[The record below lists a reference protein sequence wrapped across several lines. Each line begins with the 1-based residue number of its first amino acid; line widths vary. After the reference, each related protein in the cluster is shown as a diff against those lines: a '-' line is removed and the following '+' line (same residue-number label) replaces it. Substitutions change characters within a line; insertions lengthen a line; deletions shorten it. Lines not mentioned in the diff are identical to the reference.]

1 MERRKLL
8 GRLGYGCGD
17 IFGGGGFLI
26 VNLLIMNF
34 LVIVEGLSVVQASTI
49 VFICKIYDGV
59 TDPIMGFISDRT
71 HSRFGRRRLYFLLG
85 APVVLLSCVL
95 LWNSF
100 GISDNGLLMVY
111 HLLTY
116 ILFDT
121 AFTMVMVPYNA
132 ILSDMTDD
140 YTERTSYTSVRML
153 FSATACLVC
162 AVVPALLISLFGNP
176 VNGPL
181 QKPGYA
187 VMGIIFGVLF
197 CIVWVVTFLG
207 TWENPQFVTAARNR
221 TTMRDWA
228 NMFKN
233 KSYRNFLGIFIF
245 VQVTIDLV
253 LALFVFFVD
262 IVLMKFQVY
271 SLLMGILLV
280 CQIIYM
286 AVMGKVAERKGKR
299 FPLFIA
305 LPVFAATCLV
315 FLTYSPSTPVWFI
328 CVISALTA
336 IGPATGNVCTWSMLS
351 DNYDLDEL
359 ITGRRHEGLYSGF
372 TTFVY
377 KLSSGLAILII
388 GFGLQRAGFNQEE
401 YNILKTLGTVDF
413 SHYTGSSIVLAIKI
427 MIVFVPIALQALAI
441 CFTLRYK
448 LDNRRFGTVKRAVE
462 RFKRDGRAAALT
474 AFSAEER
481 ADLET
486 VTGQRLEDLWGG
498 AGDPSAANR

>member
-1 MERRKLL
+1 MERKKLFS
-8 GRLGYGCGD
+8 RLGYGCGD

-34 LVIVEGLSVVQASTI
+34 FVIVEGLSVVQASTI
-49 VFICKIYDGV
+49 IFICKIYDGV

-71 HSRFGRRRLYFLLG
+71 RSRFGRRRLYFLIG

-95 LWNSF
+95 MWNSF
-100 GISDNGLLMVY
+100 GIKDNGILAVY

-132 ILSDMTDD
+132 ILSDITGD
-140 YTERTSYTSVRML
+140 YTERTGYTSVRMV
-153 FSATACLVC
+153 FSATACLIC
-162 AVVPALLISLFGNP
+162 AVVPALLINAFGNP

-187 VMGIIFGVLF
+187 IMGFIFGAIF
-197 CIVWVVTFLG
+197 CIVWILAFLG
-207 TWENPQFVTAARNR
+207 TRENPQFQKNAQTRIGP
-221 TTMRDWA
+221 RDWA
-228 NMFKN
+228 AMFKN
-233 KSYRNFLGIFIF
+233 ASYRNFLGIFIF

-262 IVLMKFQVY
+262 IVLMKYHAY
-271 SLLMGILLV
+271 SLIMGVLLVSQIVYMALMGR
-280 CQIIYM
+280 
-286 AVMGKVAERKGKR
+286 VAELKGKR

-305 LPVFAATCLV
+305 MPVFAATCLI

-328 CVISALTA
+328 CLVSALTA

-351 DNYDLDEL
+351 DIYDLDEL
-359 ITGRRHEGLYSGF
+359 ITNKRHEGLYSGF

-388 GFGLQRAGFNQEE
+388 GFGLERAGFNQEE

-413 SHYTGSSIVLAIKI
+413 SHYTDSSIVWAIKT
-427 MIVFVPIALQALAI
+427 MIVFVPIALAALAVF
-441 CFTLRYK
+441 FTIRYK
-448 LDNRRFGTVKRAVE
+448 LNIRRFETVKNAIE
-462 RFKRDGRAAALT
+462 RFKRDGKTAALA

-481 ADLET
+481 ADLEM
-486 VTGQRLEDLWGG
+486 VTGRRLENLWGG
-498 AGDPSAANR
+498 

>member
-1 MERRKLL
+1 MERKKLL
-8 GRLGYGCGD
+8 SRLGYGCGD

-49 VFICKIYDGV
+49 VFICKIYDGI
-59 TDPIMGFISDRT
+59 TDPVMGFISDRT
-71 HSRFGRRRLYFLLG
+71 HSRFGRRRLFFLIG

-100 GISDNGLLMVY
+100 GISNNTLLMAY

-140 YTERTSYTSVRML
+140 YTERTGYTSVRML

-162 AVVPALLISLFGNP
+162 AVVPALLINVFGNP

-187 VMGIIFGVLF
+187 VMGLVFGVFF
-197 CIVWVVTFLG
+197 CIAWIVTFLG
-207 TWENPQFVTAARNR
+207 TWENPQFIRSTK
-221 TTMRDWA
+221 THTGLRDWA

-262 IVLMKFQVY
+262 IVLMKYQVY

-286 AVMGKVAERKGKR
+286 AVMGKIAEIKGKR

-305 LPVFAATCLV
+305 LPVFAATCLI

-328 CVISALTA
+328 CLISALTA
-336 IGPATGNVCTWSMLS
+336 AGPAAGNVCTWSMLS

-359 ITGRRHEGLYSGF
+359 ITGKRHEGLYSGF

-388 GFGLQRAGFNQEE
+388 GFGLERAGFNQEE
-401 YNILKTLGTVDF
+401 YNLLKTLGTVDF
-413 SHYTGSSIVLAIKI
+413 SHYTGSSIVWAIKV

-441 CFTLRYK
+441 FFTLRYK
-448 LDNRRFGTVKRAVE
+448 LDNRRFGTVKRAIE
-462 RFKRDGRAAALT
+462 RFKRDGKAAALS
-474 AFSAEER
+474 AFGAGER

-486 VTGQRLEDLWGG
+486 VTGLRLEDLWGE
-498 AGDPSAANR
+498 AESR